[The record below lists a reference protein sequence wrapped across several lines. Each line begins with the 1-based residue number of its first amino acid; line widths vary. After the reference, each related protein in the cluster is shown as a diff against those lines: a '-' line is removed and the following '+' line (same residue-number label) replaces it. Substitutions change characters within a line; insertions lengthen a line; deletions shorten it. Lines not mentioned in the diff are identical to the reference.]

1 MKRMMRFRII
11 LVCGKLSGFLLMVR
25 IFSFKFVISFIVMYF
40 MLSLLRSVSVIGM
53 VRVVIRWVY
62 LVVFVRREIS
72 V

>member
-40 MLSLLRSVSVIGM
+40 MLGLLRSVSVIGM
-53 VRVVIRWVY
+53 VRVIRWVY